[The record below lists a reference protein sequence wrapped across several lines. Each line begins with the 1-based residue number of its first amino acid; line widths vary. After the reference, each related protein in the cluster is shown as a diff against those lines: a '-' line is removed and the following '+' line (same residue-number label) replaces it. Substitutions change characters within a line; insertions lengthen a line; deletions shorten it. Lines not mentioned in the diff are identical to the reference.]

1 MVGAQT
7 SKTDS
12 ISLDLLTSAG
22 NPAFNML
29 GLAESDIHR
38 PTDLAKLAVSIRTA
52 TKDLTII
59 PKSLGLEIAPFL
71 LGRTKYTLE
80 DYDKSENTFKQ
91 TFAISFGFTNLNLN
105 GSDDFD
111 SLNTQKM
118 GFGLKFSLV
127 RPHWSDK
134 TRSLYTDLIT
144 AQRNALKFFETKM
157 RNEALE
163 KLRTKL
169 VQEQDSIAEDTTLT
183 DDEQTK
189 LMTIYDD
196 SISIIDEKINTEKND
211 EFKLTGTY
219 KSIRNT
225 ILKFK
230 NEREGPFLDFV
241 SGIAIDFPSN
251 KFNYSIVHKA
261 GAWLTGGYDNGNKGI
276 SSMFVLRYLFS
287 PDYEIIDKIGIIR
300 SINAHSFDFGARFA
314 IKTFED
320 RFSFSSEYLYRSFI
334 KSTVSIPATWRL
346 VFNAEYDLGKNKKI
360 TFAFGKNFD
369 GTTSKS
375 GNLISILNFIT
386 GLGTGRRI

>member
-1 MVGAQT
+1 MKYMYSYMLCLLIKMVGAQT

-127 RPHWSDK
+127 RPHWS
-134 TRSLYTDLIT
+134 
-144 AQRNALKFFETKM
+144 
-157 RNEALE
+157 
-163 KLRTKL
+163 
-169 VQEQDSIAEDTTLT
+169 
-183 DDEQTK
+183 
-189 LMTIYDD
+189 
-196 SISIIDEKINTEKND
+196 
-211 EFKLTGTY
+211 
-219 KSIRNT
+219 
-225 ILKFK
+225 
-230 NEREGPFLDFV
+230 
-241 SGIAIDFPSN
+241 
-251 KFNYSIVHKA
+251 
-261 GAWLTGGYDNGNKGI
+261 
-276 SSMFVLRYLFS
+276 
-287 PDYEIIDKIGIIR
+287 
-300 SINAHSFDFGARFA
+300 
-314 IKTFED
+314 
-320 RFSFSSEYLYRSFI
+320 
-334 KSTVSIPATWRL
+334 
-346 VFNAEYDLGKNKKI
+346 
-360 TFAFGKNFD
+360 
-369 GTTSKS
+369 
-375 GNLISILNFIT
+375 
-386 GLGTGRRI
+386 